1 MDLEYIAHKDGERT
15 QSIKEHLFG
24 TAQLAKQFSEV
35 FGNGDWGYCCGM
47 LHDIGKYS
55 AEFQEKI
62 KNDTDRRVDHST
74 AGAQL
79 CMEQGGFYSLMSYC
93 IAGHHAGLPDYGNRL
108 DTADA
113 PTLMGRC
120 KKKVKDYSTFC
131 REISVPDV
139 TSQPFDPDKGT
150 DFDFSLSVFIR
161 MLFSCLVDADFLDTE
176 KFMNAGQSKRDAG
189 ERMEVLLSKLETY
202 VADWLQ
208 EKAWDTVNGRR
219 TEILKSCLENG
230 RMEKGLF
237 RLTVPTGG
245 GKTIA
250 SLAFALR
257 HAVNYHMDRVIYVIP
272 YTSIIEQNADVFRRI
287 LGDENVL
294 EHHCGVEFSDSEEWN
309 PMRLAAEN
317 WDKPVVVTTNV
328 QFFES
333 LFASR
338 SSQCRKLHN
347 IANSVIIF
355 DEAQMLPNDYL
366 KPCVSMMEEL
376 MTNYGTSMVLCTAT
390 QPALTSFFPKER
402 QIRELCP
409 RREEQFRF
417 FKRVTFQH
425 IGRISEEELV
435 QRLQGQ
441 QQVLCIVNTKKRA
454 QAVYDRIKGEGVYH
468 LSTAMYP
475 RHRRRIL
482 SIVKNRLETGKP
494 CILISTSLVEAG
506 VDLDFQSVYR
516 QLSGIDSMIQAAG
529 RCNREGKRSAE
540 ESRMTIFQF
549 QDGESVPGQRQQMD
563 VAKYLLDQKAP
574 VEALETVEQYFE
586 TLYHLR
592 GDSLDKKRIMEEFKN
607 RQYNFAKTAKE
618 FHLIEKEMKTL
629 FIPKEA
635 EAEQLLH
642 QIQIQGYTKSGMRR
656 ASQYCIQIYEE
667 EWERLNGAGM
677 VRPVSENASNFY
689 VLTELQKYTEDKGF
703 HLNIDSGVALFM

>member
-1 MDLEYIAHKDGERT
+1 
-15 QSIKEHLFG
+15 
-24 TAQLAKQFSEV
+24 
-35 FGNGDWGYCCGM
+35 
-47 LHDIGKYS
+47 
-55 AEFQEKI
+55 
-62 KNDTDRRVDHST
+62 
-74 AGAQL
+74 
-79 CMEQGGFYSLMSYC
+79 
-93 IAGHHAGLPDYGNRL
+93 
-108 DTADA
+108 
-113 PTLMGRC
+113 
-120 KKKVKDYSTFC
+120 
-131 REISVPDV
+131 
-139 TSQPFDPDKGT
+139 
-150 DFDFSLSVFIR
+150 
-161 MLFSCLVDADFLDTE
+161 
-176 KFMNAGQSKRDAG
+176 
-189 ERMEVLLSKLETY
+189 
-202 VADWLQ
+202 
-208 EKAWDTVNGRR
+208 
-219 TEILKSCLENG
+219 
-230 RMEKGLF
+230 
-237 RLTVPTGG
+237 
-245 GKTIA
+245 
-250 SLAFALR
+250 
-257 HAVNYHMDRVIYVIP
+257 
-272 YTSIIEQNADVFRRI
+272 
-287 LGDENVL
+287 
-294 EHHCGVEFSDSEEWN
+294 
-309 PMRLAAEN
+309 
-317 WDKPVVVTTNV
+317 
-328 QFFES
+328 
-333 LFASR
+333 
-338 SSQCRKLHN
+338 
-347 IANSVIIF
+347 
-355 DEAQMLPNDYL
+355 MLPNDYL

-417 FKRVTFQH
+417 FKRVTFQN
-425 IGRISEEELV
+425 IGLISEDELV
-435 QRLQGQ
+435 QRLQEQ

-475 RHRRRIL
+475 KHRRRIL
-482 SIVKNRLETGKP
+482 SIVKNRLEAGKP
-494 CILISTSLVEAG
+494 CILLSTSLVEAG

-516 QLSGIDSMIQAAG
+516 QLAGIDSMIQAAG

-563 VAKYLLDQKAP
+563 VAKYLLDQAFP

-642 QIQIQGYTKSGMRR
+642 QIQVQGYTKSGMRR

-667 EWERLNGAGM
+667 DWERLNGAGM

-689 VLTELQKYTEDKGF
+689 VLTELQQYTEDKGF